1 MIWSFQG
8 EMKKEEEEGERI
20 KKLSMLGSDDVEG
33 KREGEVEKV
42 GWGNYNIGEGEGEGQ
57 EEGGGE
63 GGGEEKRRAWLRHA
77 LLAPSVKEGRPRG
90 NRLLMFELCF
100 CHLKKCAPFRSEIG
114 VVCSDTY
121 IIFL

>member
-57 EEGGGE
+57 EEGGGK
-63 GGGEEKRRAWLRHA
+63 GGGKRRG
-77 LLAPSVKEGRPRG
+77 ERG
-90 NRLLMFELCF
+90 
-100 CHLKKCAPFRSEIG
+100 CAMLYSPQ
-114 VVCSDTY
+114 TY
-121 IIFL
+121 KSYEVRQRA

>member
-1 MIWSFQG
+1 
-8 EMKKEEEEGERI
+8 MKKEEEEGERI

-42 GWGNYNIGEGEGEGQ
+42 GWGTYNIGEGEGEGQ

-77 LLAPSVKEGRPRG
+77 LLAPSVKV
-90 NRLLMFELCF
+90 L
-100 CHLKKCAPFRSEIG
+100 RSTAA
-114 VVCSDTY
+114 CLATSTLY
-121 IIFL
+121 